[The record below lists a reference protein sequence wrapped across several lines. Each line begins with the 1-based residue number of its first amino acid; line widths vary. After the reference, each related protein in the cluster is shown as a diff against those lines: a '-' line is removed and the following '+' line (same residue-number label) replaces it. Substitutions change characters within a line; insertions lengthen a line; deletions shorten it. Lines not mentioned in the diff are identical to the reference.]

1 MRRFPILRYQKIIV
15 EDGKEKRNG
24 KGGRLVIKFQC
35 IYYVTRTFSSVD
47 LSSYR
52 VKGREIKIT
61 KFNLFYS
68 DYLVYDKISIA
79 FQEKNP
85 RNVLSL
91 IVVVIF

>member
-1 MRRFPILRYQKIIV
+1 MRYQKIIV

-47 LSSYR
+47 LPSYR

-61 KFNLFYS
+61 KIT
-68 DYLVYDKISIA
+68 VY
-79 FQEKNP
+79 F
-85 RNVLSL
+85 
-91 IVVVIF
+91 IVIV